1 MNASSSIMLIE
12 RKGVPSVQRSQRRS
26 ERRVNG
32 FVCDV
37 TYRGMVEGRR
47 LSTTTTMR
55 YEERQGGGTFTYE
68 TGQTTLFNGRAV
80 ARVLA
85 YFPSH

>member
-12 RKGVPSVQRSQRRS
+12 RKSVPSVQRSQRRS

-32 FVCDV
+32 FVSDV

-55 YEERQGGGTFTYE
+55 YEERQGGGTSYE